1 MEIKIAIFKVF
12 VSLERKISISND
24 ELVDELFS
32 NEIVVGFL
40 ETHIHKKNNK
50 FKFL

>member
-24 ELVDELFS
+24 ELVELFS

-40 ETHIHKKNNK
+40 ETHIHKKK
-50 FKFL
+50 Q